1 MIMLRRLLFCLLLL
15 VLAPLSL
22 AAQDKAVD
30 LLIISSHSRA
40 SEWEQS
46 MLPPLDGLVQS
57 RPDLSISFE
66 HFPFISYPDVQTLE
80 QDRDRVLDG
89 YLPPRLVILLGGS
102 AFSFA
107 PDLQKRWPGIPMLL
121 IGEQDYYSDLDYT
134 LHGPGDPLA
143 NRYAVSHLLNQD
155 CNLTLISVPALYRRT
170 VEMIFRMQPDVKQIF
185 FIAGE
190 NYLSKERQWRVEQ
203 YLKIYHPETT
213 WRPISSTDTST
224 DQLLS
229 ILQQE
234 SGPQSAVFFG
244 SWLTREGYHDNVSTR
259 HNTISLI
266 ESIAPVYTLFRS
278 NLEKHP
284 YVVGYYA
291 ASPEEYERT
300 VLQRIQ
306 DVLDHGINP
315 SEMPFAYLEAGI
327 PIVNYRALEHFG
339 LDTALIPEASLVVNA
354 PKSLWQTYRRRIMW
368 AAFFLLIGLG
378 GFVFFTMDRS
388 MRSLKKARNMAEKAS
403 NMKTA
408 FIQNMSHEVRTP
420 LNAITGF
427 SQLMCLPD
435 GYLTDEERS
444 EYMSYIMNN
453 SQLLTMLVNDML
465 GIADM
470 EHGRY
475 PVQKT
480 PTNLN
485 EIAQQTVK
493 TVEFRVPPGVSL
505 ILRTGLDDNARYVTD
520 GMRVQQILINFLTNA
535 CKYTEHGSIV
545 FGSSL
550 EENPGLITFYVAD
563 TGPGV
568 PADKAEEI
576 FDRFVKLDVHKQ
588 GAGLGLSI
596 CRLIATS
603 LGGKV
608 WLDTAYTEGARFVLT
623 IPKEEADTCENS

>member
-1 MIMLRRLLFCLLLL
+1 MIMPRKFLSCILFLF
-15 VLAPLSL
+15 LATLSS
-22 AAQDKAVD
+22 AAQEKAVD
-30 LLIISSHSRA
+30 LLIVSSHSRA

-46 MLPPLDGLVQS
+46 VLPPLDGLVAS

-66 HFPFISYPDVQTLE
+66 HFPFISFPSVESLE
-80 QDRDRVLDG
+80 NALDNILDS
-89 YLPPRLVILLGGS
+89 YTERPRLVVLLGGS

-107 PDLQKRWPGIPMLL
+107 PDMEKRWPGIPMLL
-121 IGEQDYYSDLDYT
+121 IGEQDYYCDLEYT

-143 NRYAVSHLLNQD
+143 RRYSVTGLHNQGD
-155 CNLTLISVPALYRRT
+155 NLSLISVPFRYRRT
-170 VEMIFRMQPDVKQIF
+170 VEMILELQPSLEKLI

-190 NYLSKERQWRVEQ
+190 NYLSKERQWRIEQ
-203 YLKIYHPETT
+203 YLKRNHPEIT
-213 WRPISSTDTST
+213 WQAISSVDTST

-234 SGPQSAVFFG
+234 NSQKSAVFFG
-244 SWLTREGYHDNVSTR
+244 SWLIREGYHSNVSTR
-259 HNTISLI
+259 QNTISLI
-266 ESIAPVYTLFRS
+266 ENIAPVYTLYRS

-306 DVLDHGINP
+306 DVLDHGMNP
-315 SEMPFAYLEAGI
+315 SEMPFSYLEAGI
-327 PIVNYRALEHFG
+327 PTINYRAMEHFG
-339 LDTALIPEASLVVNA
+339 LDTSQIPGAAHVVGA
-354 PKSLWQTYRRRIMW
+354 PKGLWQTYKRQIMW
-368 AAFFLLIGLG
+368 VAFLLLIGLA
-378 GFVFFTMDRS
+378 GFVVFTMSRS
-388 MRSLKKARNMAEKAS
+388 MRSLKKARNMAQNAS
-403 NMKTA
+403 DMKTA

-435 GYLTDEERS
+435 GYLTEEERS

-453 SQLLTMLVNDML
+453 SQLLTMLINDML

-475 PVQKT
+475 PVQKGA
-480 PTNLN
+480 TNLN
-485 EIAQQTVK
+485 EMARQAIKAI
-493 TVEFRVPPGVSL
+493 EFRIPPGVSL
-505 ILRTGLDDNARYVTD
+505 VRRPGIDENARYITD
-520 GMRVQQILINFLTNA
+520 GMRVQQVLINFLTNA
-535 CKYTEHGSIV
+535 CKHTEHGTIT

-550 EENPGLITFYVAD
+550 EENPGFITFYVAD

-576 FDRFVKLDVHKQ
+576 FNRFVKLDKHKQ

-603 LGGKV
+603 LDGKV
-608 WLDTAYTEGARFVLT
+608 WLDTGYTQGARFVLT
-623 IPKEEADTCENS
+623 IPKEEA